1 MIYLTKEQFKF
12 LKKLSKIDKLSDI
25 PKEINPII
33 RFLEENK
40 FVIVKYKEI
49 PTFDFVNQKNKNIK
63 TDIIYVS
70 IAENGKAYISERKNR
85 FINQWIP
92 YIVTTLLSVL
102 ALMKSYGFGVD
113 DLFTWCTQLLK
124 QWLL

>member
-33 RFLEENK
+33 KFLEKNN

-70 IAENGKAYISERKNR
+70 ISENGKAYISERKNR

-124 QWLL
+124 Q

>member
-70 IAENGKAYISERKNR
+70 IAENGKAYISERKNI

-124 QWLL
+124 Q